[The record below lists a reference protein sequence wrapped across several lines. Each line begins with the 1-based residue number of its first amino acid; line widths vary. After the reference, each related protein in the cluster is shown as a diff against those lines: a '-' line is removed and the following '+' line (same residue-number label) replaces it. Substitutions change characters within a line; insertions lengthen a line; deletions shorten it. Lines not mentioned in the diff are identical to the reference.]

1 MKSVSF
7 ALVIVAS
14 TVALAAGT
22 TATTT
27 TTTTTT
33 TKGAAATTPAATT
46 AATTTGATL
55 KPADATAVSYDKV
68 TVADAGTQKTVKG
81 KIVGTHC
88 EKDICFLNFH
98 TDYRKYVSVV
108 VKGEDFAKFAKVEG
122 ADIQAKMNWYTTQ
135 PGVQVTGTVTKY
147 EGKSGARP
155 QIMVTSADMIRPTTA
170 N

>member
-1 MKSVSF
+1 MLFKSII
-7 ALVIVAS
+7 LAS
-14 TVALAAGT
+14 VMSASAMALAAG
-22 TATTT
+22 TTT
-27 TTTTTT
+27 TTTTTVT
-33 TKGAAATTPAATT
+33 TKNAATATPAVTQAVPV
-46 AATTTGATL
+46 TGEAL
-55 KPADATAVSYDKV
+55 KPADANAVSFDKV
-68 TVADAGTQKTVKG
+68 TIADAGKIQTVKG

-98 TDYRKYVSVV
+98 SDYKKYVSVV
-108 VKGEDFAKFAKVEG
+108 VKAENFEKFAKVEG
-122 ADIQAKMNWYTTQ
+122 ADIKAKMDWYAKQ